1 MSGAFKV
8 NSEIKTTTCYM
19 CACRCGFRVHL
30 RDGAVRYIEGNP
42 AHRADRTGSHGGSFN
57 TREFFH
63 GRPREVVRA
72 VRWTFLALV
81 FPVPGLL
88 LVLWPGSGSNA
99 PGSERVL
106 FLRPRRQ

>member
-42 AHRADRTGSHGGSFN
+42 AHRADRACCSSFGREPHQLIRIQC
-57 TREFFH
+57 TRK
-63 GRPREVVRA
+63 RESAILAAEEA
-72 VRWTFLALV
+72 VRKSHRIFRSAYPIVW
-81 FPVPGLL
+81 
-88 LVLWPGSGSNA
+88 
-99 PGSERVL
+99 
-106 FLRPRRQ
+106 RRTI